1 MGSIVLYAVFT
12 LWVAVMGLAVAA
24 PFFTKPSA
32 SVSPNAPAIPF
43 RQPPTPAA
51 GHDTSEDRAAA

>member
-1 MGSIVLYAVFT
+1 MGSIVLYAIFT
-12 LWVAVMGLAVAA
+12 LWLVVMALAVAA

-43 RQPPTPAA
+43 RQPTSPATSDDTPV
-51 GHDTSEDRAAA
+51 DRAAA